1 MIDTAEVLIW
11 GTRIGVIHQDN
22 DKEYSSFEYDKDFLA
37 SGIELS
43 PLMMPLKPRVYSFP
57 NLAGE
62 AFHGA
67 PGLVADSLPDR
78 FGNRVIER
86 WLQGQGRSINE
97 FNAIDRLCYT
107 GERGMGALEYRPVS
121 GPAKAD
127 TDDVDIGKMVEFA
140 SEILHGKDTMRLNVK
155 DDPGFAQLI
164 QLGTSAGG
172 ARAKA
177 LIAWNESSGEIKSGQ
192 INAGNGFE
200 YWLIKFDGVRK
211 NGDHGVE
218 DAVEYTRIEY
228 AYSLMAKD
236 SGIVMN
242 DCRLWEENGR
252 YHFMT
257 KRFDRIGNKKIH
269 MQTLAALAHV
279 DYNIPGLSSYEE
291 AAGIAMTL
299 TGKKSDTE
307 ELFRRMV
314 FNTIMVNQ
322 DDHVKNIAFLMDK
335 HGIWSLAPAYDL
347 TFAYN
352 LDNRWL
358 RAHQMRINGKTSG
371 INNEDLISAGLNM
384 GLSRPKCNHII
395 EQIMGVSDNFSL
407 YMHRSGVSSNTIDV
421 MSSVRNSIIA
431 N

>member
-22 DKEYSSFEYDKDFLA
+22 DKAYSSFEYDKDFLA

-97 FNAIDRLCYT
+97 FNVIDRLCYT

>member
-1 MIDTAEVLIW
+1 M
-11 GTRIGVIHQDN
+11 
-22 DKEYSSFEYDKDFLA
+22 
-37 SGIELS
+37 
-43 PLMMPLKPRVYSFP
+43 
-57 NLAGE
+57 
-62 AFHGA
+62 
-67 PGLVADSLPDR
+67 
-78 FGNRVIER
+78 
-86 WLQGQGRSINE
+86 
-97 FNAIDRLCYT
+97 
-107 GERGMGALEYRPVS
+107 
-121 GPAKAD
+121 
-127 TDDVDIGKMVEFA
+127 
-140 SEILHGKDTMRLNVK
+140 
-155 DDPGFAQLI
+155 
-164 QLGTSAGG
+164 
-172 ARAKA
+172 
-177 LIAWNESSGEIKSGQ
+177 
-192 INAGNGFE
+192 
-200 YWLIKFDGVRK
+200 IKFDGVRK